1 LVIHLRLVQIFRYCI
16 SDGVPKRSFFVALIV
31 GTVLNLINQGDLL
44 FGEGKLNLTKIFLTY
59 AVPYCVAT
67 FGAVSYRVRVER
79 KQLA

>member
-59 AVPYCVAT
+59 AVPSCVAT